1 MKFSIITATYNSQQF
16 IESCIQSV
24 LNQSYPNIELI
35 IVDGA
40 SSDNTLQ
47 LVEKFND
54 PRVTIY
60 SERDNGIYFA
70 LNKGISLA
78 TGDVIGFLHSDDF
91 FVHENVIEEIAGEL
105 QNSNIHGVYSNLKY
119 VHHSNPNQVIRDWK
133 SKPFKPINLKFGWM
147 PPHPTLFLKRI
158 VYDSIGPFNTSYR
171 IAADYDWI
179 LRAFTESSFNI
190 KFLDM
195 YISDMRIGGAS
206 NGSLKSIIKKSK
218 EDYSVIRQ
226 YPLWGWLTLISKN
239 VRKLPQLLGK

>member
-47 LVEKFND
+47 IIQSFND
-54 PRVTIY
+54 PRIQIH

-119 VHHSNPNQVIRDWK
+119 VHHSNTNQVIRDWK

>member
-16 IESCIQSV
+16 IKSCIQSV
-24 LNQSYPNIELI
+24 LNQNYTNIELI

-40 SSDNTLQ
+40 SSDKTLQ
-47 LVEKFND
+47 LIESFSD
-54 PRVTIY
+54 PRIKIY

-91 FVHENVIEEIAGEL
+91 FVHENVIEEIASEL

-119 VHHSNPNQVIRDWK
+119 VHHSNPKQVIRNWK
-133 SKPFKPINLKFGWM
+133 SKPFKAINLKFGWM
-147 PPHPTLFLKRI
+147 PPHPTLFLKRE
-158 VYDSIGPFNTSYR
+158 VYETIGPFNTNYR
-171 IAADYDWI
+171 IAADYDWV
-179 LRAFTESSFNI
+179 LRAFTDSRFTI
-190 KFLDM
+190 KYIDT

-206 NGSLKSIIKKSK
+206 NGSFKSIIKKSK

-239 VRKLPQLLGK
+239 IRKLPQLLGK

>member
-1 MKFSIITATYNSQQF
+1 LKFSIITATFNSQQF
-16 IESCIQSV
+16 IESCVKSV

-47 LVEKFND
+47 IIQSFNN
-54 PRVTIY
+54 PKIKIH

-70 LNKGISLA
+70 LNKGVSLA
-78 TGDVIGFLHSDDF
+78 SGDVIGFLHSDDF

-119 VHHSNPNQVIRDWK
+119 VHHSNPKQIIRNWK

-147 PPHPTLFLKRI
+147 PPHPTLFLKRE
-158 VYDSIGPFNTSYR
+158 VYDTIGWFNTNYR

-179 LRAFTESSFNI
+179 LRVFTDSRFTI
-190 KFLDM
+190 KYLDM

-206 NGSLKSIIKKSK
+206 NGSVKSIINKSR
-218 EDYSVIRQ
+218 EDYLVIQ
-226 YPLWGWLTLISKN
+226 KYHLWGWLTLISKN